1 MIVNSKELHLLIK
14 KTNKKEIHMCKRLEL
29 LKEKGRIESK
39 IEDIC
44 NLIDSIILSVKQV
57 MDTLK
62 ILLSQKVE
70 IEVMLIQ

>member
-1 MIVNSKELHLLIK
+1 
-14 KTNKKEIHMCKRLEL
+14 MCKRLEWL
-29 LKEKGRIESK
+29 REKWRIESK
-39 IEDIC
+39 IEDNC

-62 ILLSQKVE
+62 ILLSQKAE